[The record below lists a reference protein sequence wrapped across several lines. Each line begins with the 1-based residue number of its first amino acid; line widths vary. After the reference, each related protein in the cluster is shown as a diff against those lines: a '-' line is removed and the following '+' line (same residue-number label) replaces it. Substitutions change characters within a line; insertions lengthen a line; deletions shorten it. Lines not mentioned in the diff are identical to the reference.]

1 MKKRKEKYE
10 GKESGEKPFF
20 TLYFLPIVK
29 KVKTVHL
36 SSPPSLSNL
45 ITGNLRGG
53 IFSQTVAISCDNG

>member
-29 KVKTVHL
+29 KVKTQSTFL
-36 SSPPSLSNL
+36 SPLLSNL